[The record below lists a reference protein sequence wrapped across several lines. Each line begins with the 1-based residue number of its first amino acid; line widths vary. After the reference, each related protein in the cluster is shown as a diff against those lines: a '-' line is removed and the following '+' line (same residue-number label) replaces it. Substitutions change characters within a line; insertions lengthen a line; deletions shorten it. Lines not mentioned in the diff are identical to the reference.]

1 MSNDTP
7 HSADLWDLRWRVEE
21 VVKVSPQGV
30 AAPIPEASREPG
42 SATPFL
48 VSEEE
53 QPWEPTLLPSPV
65 LPAYVVQ
72 AAPGHD

>member
-1 MSNDTP
+1 M
-7 HSADLWDLRWRVEE
+7 
-21 VVKVSPQGV
+21 KVSPQGV